1 MDYYIEKS
9 ISKQDTSNYE
19 KFNLK
24 NNEMETKSMIRT
36 QKITLADVMSSVEVL
51 SRKQLK
57 QIKGGDND
65 PDGPIK
71 K

>member
-1 MDYYIEKS
+1 
-9 ISKQDTSNYE
+9 
-19 KFNLK
+19 
-24 NNEMETKSMIRT
+24 METKSTIRR
-36 QKITLADVMSSVEVL
+36 QKITLADVMNSVEVL

-65 PDGPIK
+65 PWGPIK

>member
-1 MDYYIEKS
+1 
-9 ISKQDTSNYE
+9 
-19 KFNLK
+19 
-24 NNEMETKSMIRT
+24 METKSMIRT
-36 QKITLADVMSSVEVL
+36 QKVTLADVMNGVEVL
-51 SRKQLK
+51 NRKQLK

>member
-1 MDYYIEKS
+1 
-9 ISKQDTSNYE
+9 
-19 KFNLK
+19 
-24 NNEMETKSMIRT
+24 METKSMIRT
-36 QKITLADVMSSVEVL
+36 QKVTLVDVMNCVEVL

>member
-1 MDYYIEKS
+1 
-9 ISKQDTSNYE
+9 
-19 KFNLK
+19 
-24 NNEMETKSMIRT
+24 METKTTIRRL
-36 QKITLADVMSSVEVL
+36 KVTLADVMSNVEVL

-65 PDGPIK
+65 PVGPIK

>member
-1 MDYYIEKS
+1 
-9 ISKQDTSNYE
+9 
-19 KFNLK
+19 
-24 NNEMETKSMIRT
+24 METKPTIRR
-36 QKITLADVMSSVEVL
+36 QKVTLADVLNSIDVL

-65 PDGPIK
+65 PLGPVK

>member
-1 MDYYIEKS
+1 
-9 ISKQDTSNYE
+9 
-19 KFNLK
+19 
-24 NNEMETKSMIRT
+24 MEAKSMIRM
-36 QKITLADVMSSVEVL
+36 QKVTLADDMNCVEVL

-65 PDGPIK
+65 PLGPVK

>member
-1 MDYYIEKS
+1 
-9 ISKQDTSNYE
+9 
-19 KFNLK
+19 
-24 NNEMETKSMIRT
+24 METKSMIHR
-36 QKITLADVMSSVEVL
+36 QKVTLADVMSCVEVL

>member
-1 MDYYIEKS
+1 
-9 ISKQDTSNYE
+9 
-19 KFNLK
+19 
-24 NNEMETKSMIRT
+24 METKTTIRRL
-36 QKITLADVMSSVEVL
+36 KVTLADVMSSVEVL

-65 PDGPIK
+65 PNEPIK